1 MHRVCIAPYGAPVAT
16 VDVSDGRSARA
27 ERTRANVVEALLSL
41 VEDGDLR
48 PTARRVAQRAGVS
61 LRSVYVHFDDL
72 EDLFA
77 EAAQTHLERALEGLE
92 IVDPSLAI
100 DRRLPAVVMQ
110 WTTFM
115 ERGLPIR
122 RAASLQEPF
131 SPAVAANLGG
141 ARLAARLE
149 MHRVFAPELDGLD
162 DATVEQRVNE
172 LVIVTNSLT
181 WEALRLHQGLD
192 VEAARAT
199 ITDVVAAVL
208 GMRP

>member
-1 MHRVCIAPYGAPVAT
+1 VAT

-27 ERTRANVVEALLSL
+27 ERTRANVVEALLTL
-41 VEDGDLR
+41 VEEGDLR

-92 IVDPSLAI
+92 IVDPSVPI
-100 DRRLPAVVMQ
+100 DRRLPKVVKQ
-110 WTTFM
+110 WTVFM

-131 SPAVAANLGG
+131 SPAVAANLQG
-141 ARLAARLE
+141 ARHTARLE
-149 MHRVFAPELDGLD
+149 MHRVFAPELEGLD
-162 DATVEQRVNE
+162 EERLERRVNE

-192 VEAARAT
+192 IETARGAV
-199 ITDVVAAVL
+199 TDLVAAVL
-208 GMRP
+208 GVRS

>member
-1 MHRVCIAPYGAPVAT
+1 VAT

-27 ERTRANVVEALLSL
+27 ERTRAHVVEALLTL
-41 VEDGDLR
+41 VEEGDLR

-92 IVDPSLAI
+92 IVDPSVPI
-100 DRRLPAVVMQ
+100 DRRLPKVVKQ

-131 SPAVAANLGG
+131 SPAVAANLQG
-141 ARLAARLE
+141 ARHAARLE
-149 MHRVFAPELDGLD
+149 MHRIFAPELEGLD
-162 DATVEQRVNE
+162 EETLERRVNE

-192 VEAARAT
+192 TETARGT
-199 ITDVVAAVL
+199 VTDLLAAVL
-208 GMRP
+208 GVRS